1 MWKNIIDKD
10 LIIIDPEINNKQQ
23 LFEAMTNHV
32 YNHDYILNKKQF
44 LKALIDRETMA
55 STELL
60 EGVALPHARSDSVD
74 KLFMS
79 IIVSTQGIDYENE
92 EFGPA
97 KIIFFFGCT
106 EQQNKQ
112 YLQLLA
118 QSNRLLRKEQ
128 FRKALLNCKTKEE
141 IVSILQEYDD
151 TDLSSSEHAKY
162 LMILTLNN
170 TEKADEV
177 MNSMVETGITN
188 ASILDSVSMAR
199 KLAYEMPVFAGLS
212 YMAQGKSKQSNVIF
226 AHIESRNS
234 AVKLAELLKENGI
247 DLDKKGVGFIQVIKV
262 EDVIGNFEEDIDL

>member
-10 LIIIDPEINNKQQ
+10 LIIINPEISNKQK

-44 LKALIDRETMA
+44 LKALIDRESMA
-55 STELL
+55 NTELM
-60 EGVALPHARSDSVD
+60 EGVALPHARSDSVE

-79 IIVSTQGIDYENE
+79 IIVSPEGIDYENE
-92 EFGPA
+92 EMGPA

-106 EQQNKQ
+106 EEQNKQ

-118 QSNRLLRKEQ
+118 QSNRLLRKKE
-128 FRKALLNCKTKEE
+128 FRKALLNCNTKEE
-141 IVSILQEYDD
+141 VISILHEYDD
-151 TDLSSSEHAKY
+151 EDVSSSEHEKF

-170 TEKADEV
+170 TNKAEEV
-177 MNSMVETGITN
+177 MNSMVEIGITN
-188 ASILDSVSMAR
+188 ASILDSTSMAR

-226 AHIESRNS
+226 AHIESKI
-234 AVKLAELLKENGI
+234 AATKLAVLLKENGI

-262 EDVIGNFEEDIDL
+262 ESIIGNFEEDIEL